1 MHKFSSGVKAITGV
15 MLIIICAMIPSS
27 IIFPQEDL
35 SLSNISLHSNWQIQ
49 GLLLTSLLC
58 GPEIGTISAIAY
70 LIIGLF
76 YLPVFHGGG
85 SVGYILTHEFG
96 YLLGFIPAAW
106 TCGFLAKKNSK
117 ANLINYSIYTTI
129 SLCIIHIIGIV
140 YLVFGKIFGNWVYSL
155 SDLILINTFI
165 PFPTQLLLC
174 ISISLFSILLK
185 RILIVKWF
193 YLRVANWKY

>member
-1 MHKFSSGVKAITGV
+1 MYKFSSGVKAITGV

-27 IIFPQEDL
+27 IIYPQEDL
-35 SLSNISLHSNWQIQ
+35 SLTSIQLQSNWQIQ
-49 GLLLTSLLC
+49 GLLLTSLIC
-58 GPEIGTISAIAY
+58 GAKIGTISAISY

-106 TCGFLAKKNSK
+106 TCGFLAKNTSK
-117 ANLINYSIYTTI
+117 PNLINYSFYTAI
-129 SLCIIHIIGIV
+129 SLSIVHIVGII
-140 YLVFGKIFGNWVYSL
+140 YLIFGKILGNWLEPL

-174 ISISLFSILLK
+174 ISISLLSILIK
-185 RILIVKWF
+185 RILILK
-193 YLRVANWKY
+193 

>member
-1 MHKFSSGVKAITGV
+1 
-15 MLIIICAMIPSS
+15 MLIIVCAMIPSS
-27 IIFPQEDL
+27 IIFPQEGL
-35 SLSNISLHSNWQIQ
+35 SLSNITLNSNWQIQ

-58 GPEIGTISAIAY
+58 GPEIGTISAISY

-106 TCGFLAKKNSK
+106 TCGFLAKNSSK
-117 ANLINYSIYTTI
+117 ANLINYSFYTSL
-129 SLCIIHIIGIV
+129 SLCIMHIIGMI
-140 YLVFGKIFGNWVYSL
+140 YLILGKICGNWLDSL

-174 ISISLFSILLK
+174 ISISLLSIFLK
-185 RILIVKWF
+185 RILILK
-193 YLRVANWKY
+193 

>member
-1 MHKFSSGVKAITGV
+1 
-15 MLIIICAMIPSS
+15 MIPSS

-35 SLSNISLHSNWQIQ
+35 SLSISPLHSNWQIQ
-49 GLLLTSLLC
+49 GVLLTSLLC
-58 GPEIGTISAIAY
+58 GPQIGTISAISY

-106 TCGFLAKKNSK
+106 ICGFLAKQNTK
-117 ANLINYSIYTTI
+117 ANLINYSYYTTL
-129 SLCIIHIIGIV
+129 SLCVVHIIGII
-140 YLVFGKIFGNWVYSL
+140 YLIFGKVFGNWLEDL
-155 SDLILINTFI
+155 SDLIIINTFI

-174 ISISLFSILLK
+174 ISISLLSIFL
-185 RILIVKWF
+185 RRVLIIK
-193 YLRVANWKY
+193 

>member
-1 MHKFSSGVKAITGV
+1 
-15 MLIIICAMIPSS
+15 MLPSS
-27 IIFPQEDL
+27 IIIPQEDL
-35 SLSNISLHSNWQIQ
+35 SISNIALQSNWQIQ

-58 GPEIGTISAIAY
+58 GPEIGTISAISY

-106 TCGFLAKKNSK
+106 ICGFLAKNTSK
-117 ANLINYSIYTTI
+117 ANLINYSFYTSI
-129 SLCIIHIIGIV
+129 SLCIVHIIGII
-140 YLVFGKIFGNWVYSL
+140 YLTFGKIFGIWLDSL
-155 SDLILINTFI
+155 PNLILINTVI

-174 ISISLFSILLK
+174 ISISLLSILLK
-185 RILIVKWF
+185 RILLVK
-193 YLRVANWKY
+193 

>member
-1 MHKFSSGVKAITGV
+1 
-15 MLIIICAMIPSS
+15 MLPSF
-27 IIFPQEDL
+27 IIFPQDHL
-35 SLSNISLHSNWQIQ
+35 SLSIVPLHSNWQIQ

-58 GPEIGTISAIAY
+58 GAKIGTISAISY
-70 LIIGLF
+70 LTIGLF

-106 TCGFLAKKNSK
+106 TTGFLAEQNSK
-117 ANLINYSIYTTI
+117 ANLINYSFYTAL
-129 SLCIIHIIGIV
+129 SLCILHITGII
-140 YLVFGKIFGNWVYSL
+140 YLIFGKIFGFWIDNL

-174 ISISLFSILLK
+174 ISISLLAIFLK
-185 RILIVKWF
+185 NILILK
-193 YLRVANWKY
+193 

>member
-1 MHKFSSGVKAITGV
+1 
-15 MLIIICAMIPSS
+15 MIPSS
-27 IIFPQEDL
+27 IIFPQE
-35 SLSNISLHSNWQIQ
+35 NISLSIVPLQSSWQIQ

-58 GPEIGTISAIAY
+58 GPQIGTISAISY

-106 TCGFLAKKNSK
+106 TCGFLAKRNSK
-117 ANLINYSIYTTI
+117 PNLMNYSFYTTI
-129 SLCIIHIIGIV
+129 SLCTMHSMGII
-140 YLVFGKIFGNWVYSL
+140 YLMFGKIFGFWLDSL
-155 SDLILINTFI
+155 SDLIFINTLI

-174 ISISLFSILLK
+174 ISVSLLSIILKQISIIK
-185 RILIVKWF
+185 
-193 YLRVANWKY
+193 

>member
-1 MHKFSSGVKAITGV
+1 MHKFTSWVQAITGV

-35 SLSNISLHSNWQIQ
+35 SLSISPLHSNWQIQ
-49 GLLLTSLLC
+49 GVLLTSLLC
-58 GPEIGTISAIAY
+58 GPQIGTISAISY

-106 TCGFLAKKNSK
+106 ICGFLAKQNTK
-117 ANLINYSIYTTI
+117 ANLINYSCFTI
-129 SLCIIHIIGIV
+129 LSLCVVHIIGII
-140 YLVFGKIFGNWVYSL
+140 YLIIGKVFGNWLEDL

-174 ISISLFSILLK
+174 ISISLLSIFL
-185 RILIVKWF
+185 RRVLIIK
-193 YLRVANWKY
+193 

>member
-1 MHKFSSGVKAITGV
+1 LHKLISGTQAITGV
-15 MLIIICAMIPSS
+15 MLITICAMIPSS
-27 IIFPQEDL
+27 IISPQEDL
-35 SLSNISLHSNWQIQ
+35 SLSIIPLHSNWQIQ

-58 GPEIGTISAIAY
+58 GPQIGMVSAISY

-106 TCGFLAKKNSK
+106 TCGFLAKKNTN
-117 ANLINYSIYTTI
+117 ANLINYSLYTAL
-129 SLCIIHIIGIV
+129 SLCIVHIIGII
-140 YLVFGKIFGNWVYSL
+140 YLFLGKFFGNWL
-155 SDLILINTFI
+155 DNLFDLILINTFI

-174 ISISLFSILLK
+174 ISISLLSILLK
-185 RILIVKWF
+185 RLLIVK
-193 YLRVANWKY
+193 

>member
-1 MHKFSSGVKAITGV
+1 
-15 MLIIICAMIPSS
+15 MIPSS

-35 SLSNISLHSNWQIQ
+35 SLSISPLHSNWQIQ
-49 GLLLTSLLC
+49 GVLLTSLLC
-58 GPEIGTISAIAY
+58 GSQIGTISAISY

-106 TCGFLAKKNSK
+106 ICGFLAKQNTK
-117 ANLINYSIYTTI
+117 ANLINYSCFTI
-129 SLCIIHIIGIV
+129 LSLCVVHIIGII
-140 YLVFGKIFGNWVYSL
+140 YLIIGKVFGNWLEDL

-174 ISISLFSILLK
+174 ISISLLSIFL
-185 RILIVKWF
+185 RRVLIIK
-193 YLRVANWKY
+193 

>member
-1 MHKFSSGVKAITGV
+1 

-27 IIFPQEDL
+27 IIFPQEDI
-35 SLSNISLHSNWQIQ
+35 SLSIIPLNSNWQIQ

-58 GPEIGTISAIAY
+58 GPKIGTISAISY

-106 TCGFLAKKNSK
+106 TCGFLAKESSK
-117 ANLINYSIYTTI
+117 ANLINYSFYTAI
-129 SLCIIHIIGIV
+129 SLCIVHITGIV
-140 YLVFGKIFGNWVYSL
+140 YLICGKIFWNWLDSI
-155 SDLILINTFI
+155 SDLILINTLK

-174 ISISLFSILLK
+174 ISISLLSIILK
-185 RILIVKWF
+185 RILIIK
-193 YLRVANWKY
+193 

>member
-1 MHKFSSGVKAITGV
+1 
-15 MLIIICAMIPSS
+15 MIPSS
-27 IIFPQEDL
+27 VIFPQEDL
-35 SLSNISLHSNWQIQ
+35 TISNIALHSNWQIQ
-49 GLLLTSLLC
+49 GVLLTSLLC
-58 GPEIGTISAIAY
+58 GPEIGTISAISY

-106 TCGFLAKKNSK
+106 TCGFLAKNSSK
-117 ANLINYSIYTTI
+117 ANLINYSFYTAIALT
-129 SLCIIHIIGIV
+129 IIHTIGII
-140 YLVFGKIFGNWVYSL
+140 YLIICKVFGNWLENL

-174 ISISLFSILLK
+174 IAISLLSIFL
-185 RILIVKWF
+185 RRVLIIK
-193 YLRVANWKY
+193 

>member
-1 MHKFSSGVKAITGV
+1 
-15 MLIIICAMIPSS
+15 MIPSS
-27 IIFPQEDL
+27 IIFPKEGL
-35 SLSNISLHSNWQIQ
+35 SLSNIPLSSNWQIQ

-58 GPEIGTISAIAY
+58 GPQIGTISAISY

-106 TCGFLAKKNSK
+106 ICGSLAKKSSK
-117 ANLINYSIYTTI
+117 SNLIYYSIYTAI
-129 SLCIIHIIGIV
+129 SLCIVHIIGII
-140 YLVFGKIFGNWVYSL
+140 YLIYGKIFGNWFDPL
-155 SDLILINTFI
+155 SDLILMNTII

-174 ISISLFSILLK
+174 ISISLLSILLK
-185 RILIVKWF
+185 RILIVK
-193 YLRVANWKY
+193 

>member
-1 MHKFSSGVKAITGV
+1 

-27 IIFPQEDL
+27 IITPQHDL
-35 SLSNISLHSNWQIQ
+35 SLSNIPLHSNWQIQ

-58 GPEIGTISAIAY
+58 GPEIGTISAISY

-106 TCGFLAKKNSK
+106 TCGFLAKNTSK
-117 ANLINYSIYTTI
+117 ANLINYSSYTAI
-129 SLCIIHIIGIV
+129 SLCIVHIIGII
-140 YLVFGKIFGNWVYSL
+140 YLILGKIFGNWVYSL
-155 SDLILINTFI
+155 SDLILINTII
-165 PFPTQLLLC
+165 PYPNQLLLC
-174 ISISLFSILLK
+174 ISLSLLSILLK

-193 YLRVANWKY
+193 HLRVEK

>member
-1 MHKFSSGVKAITGV
+1 MHKFSSGTKALTGV

-27 IIFPQEDL
+27 IIFPQKDL
-35 SLSNISLHSNWQIQ
+35 SLVNIPLHSNWQIQ

-58 GPEIGTISAIAY
+58 GPEIGTISAISY

-76 YLPVFHGGG
+76 FLPVFHGGG
-85 SVGYILTHEFG
+85 SIGYILTHEFG

-106 TCGFLAKKNSK
+106 TCGFLSKKTSK
-117 ANLINYSIYTTI
+117 ANLINYSFYTTI
-129 SLCIIHIIGIV
+129 SLCIVHIIGII
-140 YLVFGKIFGNWVYSL
+140 YLIFGKIFGNWFNSL

-174 ISISLFSILLK
+174 ISISLLSLLLKSIL
-185 RILIVKWF
+185 RVK
-193 YLRVANWKY
+193 

>member
-1 MHKFSSGVKAITGV
+1 MHNFSNGAKAITGV

-35 SLSNISLHSNWQIQ
+35 SLSNIPLHGNWQIQ

-58 GPEIGTISAIAY
+58 GPKIGTISAISY

-106 TCGFLAKKNSK
+106 TCGFLAKNTSK
-117 ANLINYSIYTTI
+117 SNLINYSFYTAI
-129 SLCIIHIIGIV
+129 SLCIMHIIGII
-140 YLVFGKIFGNWVYSL
+140 YLILGKILGNWFVSL
-155 SDLILINTFI
+155 FDLILINTFI

-174 ISISLFSILLK
+174 ISISLLSLLLK
-185 RILIVKWF
+185 RILILK
-193 YLRVANWKY
+193 

>member
-1 MHKFSSGVKAITGV
+1 

-27 IIFPQEDL
+27 IIIPQEDL
-35 SLSNISLHSNWQIQ
+35 SLSNIPLNSNWQIQ
-49 GLLLTSLLC
+49 GLFLTSLLC
-58 GPEIGTISAIAY
+58 GPEIGTISAISY

-106 TCGFLAKKNSK
+106 TCGFLAKNSSK
-117 ANLINYSIYTTI
+117 ANLINYSFYTAI
-129 SLCIIHIIGIV
+129 SLGIVHIIGIN
-140 YLVFGKIFGNWVYSL
+140 YLIIGKIFGNWSDSL
-155 SDLILINTFI
+155 FDLILINTFI

-174 ISISLFSILLK
+174 ISISLLSILLK
-185 RILIVKWF
+185 RILIVK
-193 YLRVANWKY
+193 